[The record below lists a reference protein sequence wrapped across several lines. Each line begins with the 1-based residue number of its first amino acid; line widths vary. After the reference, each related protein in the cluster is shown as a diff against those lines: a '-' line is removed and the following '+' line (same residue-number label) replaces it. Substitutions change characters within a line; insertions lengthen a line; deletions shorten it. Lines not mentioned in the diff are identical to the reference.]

1 MTGRHAM
8 TREAALNSVNTPA
21 GRGLLAAMAVGT
33 AFGIT
38 MPAANAA
45 ENTSDL
51 NQAVLTAKSD
61 EAAKAAEDTSTNAV
75 TTADDVEW
83 GTSEDLAVNGG
94 ENQNDPVRFEADV
107 DVAEP
112 VVQEEPAAEQ
122 TAADST
128 AAATTTE
135 SEAATENTATSVSYN
150 AGSSSSI
157 VNTAMSYVGAP
168 YVWGGTTPSGW
179 DCIGFVRYVFAQN
192 GVSIGGYTSSV
203 LSVGTVVPY
212 SQAQPGDILYWPGHV
227 AISLGNGQNVGA
239 WNESMGTAVGPDS
252 YVGGTPTV
260 IRVF

>member
-21 GRGLLAAMAVGT
+21 GRGLLAAMVVGT
-33 AFGIT
+33 SFGIT

-61 EAAKAAEDTSTNAV
+61 ETAKAAEDTSTNAV

-94 ENQNDPVRFEADV
+94 EDQNDPVRFEADV

-112 VVQEEPAAEQ
+112 VVEDEP
-122 TAADST
+122 AADST
-128 AAATTTE
+128 EAATTTE

-168 YVWGGTTPSGW
+168 YV
-179 DCIGFVRYVFAQN
+179 
-192 GVSIGGYTSSV
+192 
-203 LSVGTVVPY
+203 
-212 SQAQPGDILYWPGHV
+212 
-227 AISLGNGQNVGA
+227 
-239 WNESMGTAVGPDS
+239 
-252 YVGGTPTV
+252 
-260 IRVF
+260 

>member
-61 EAAKAAEDTSTNAV
+61 ETAKAAEDTSTNAV

-112 VVQEEPAAEQ
+112 VVEEEPAAEQ

-128 AAATTTE
+128 AAATTTNAPR
-135 SEAATENTATSVSYN
+135 SRRRPCPPIRKTSAHSKAASSP
-150 AGSSSSI
+150 SSS
-157 VNTAMSYVGAP
+157 TAA
-168 YVWGGTTPSGW
+168 
-179 DCIGFVRYVFAQN
+179 RA
-192 GVSIGGYTSSV
+192 
-203 LSVGTVVPY
+203 
-212 SQAQPGDILYWPGHV
+212 
-227 AISLGNGQNVGA
+227 
-239 WNESMGTAVGPDS
+239 
-252 YVGGTPTV
+252 
-260 IRVF
+260 